1 MTSTQQT
8 LRPLAIQR
16 DAEGA
21 TNLELATFWRELR
34 EGIWRFHDTFST
46 TERSY
51 AIVRRPLERR
61 PPDARKVEILEQV
74 LLGTPAKVIALERRR
89 SLSSITTGVHDC
101 LRAMGLTGRA
111 SYASVLLTMSAT
123 ALYRRDLAR
132 LSGRVSQLQ
141 VGNEAYTVV
150 SAERPDLRFPV
161 ELSHA
166 EAAVV
171 RSLIAGHSY
180 AEISGERATSQRT
193 VANQLATAFRKLG
206 VSGRRATIER
216 LLQHSAQLA

>member
-1 MTSTQQT
+1 MT
-8 LRPLAIQR
+8 
-16 DAEGA
+16 
-21 TNLELATFWRELR
+21 LELATFWHELR
-34 EGIWRFHDTFST
+34 QGIWRFHDTFST
-46 TERSY
+46 TERCY
-51 AIVRRPLERR
+51 AIIRRELEPRAL
-61 PPDARKVEILEQV
+61 DARKVELLERL
-74 LLGTPAKVIALERRR
+74 LLGTPVKVIAFERHR

-123 ALYRRDLAR
+123 AAHRPDLSR
-132 LSGRVSQLQ
+132 QRGRVSQLQ
-141 VGNEAYTVV
+141 FGNEEYTVI
-150 SAERPDLRFPV
+150 SAARPDLEFPV
-161 ELSHA
+161 ELSIA

-171 RSLIAGHSY
+171 RCLVSGQSY
-180 AEISGERATSQRT
+180 AQISGERATSQRT